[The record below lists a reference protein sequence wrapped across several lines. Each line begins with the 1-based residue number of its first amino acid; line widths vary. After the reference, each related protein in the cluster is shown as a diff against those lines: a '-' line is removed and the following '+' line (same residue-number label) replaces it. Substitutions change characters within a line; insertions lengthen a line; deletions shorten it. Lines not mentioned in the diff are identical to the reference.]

1 MMVYGKTSENPILLH
16 IFQKMDLKFSVLSL
30 KRKNIRLNNNINIDM
45 DDFNVSSLHESK
57 NEWGARL
64 LTILTPLIIEGF
76 RSIFDESISLCRSNG
91 EMDKYLMT
99 FQNLITR
106 IPKWNANII
115 EMERKRIIEKSCCNY
130 LEELVT
136 CVHIIQLKLL
146 TAMRVGQ
153 KQKKIDINIPKL
165 DDFIH
170 KAYVN
175 VARKVYKNVYLFEV
189 NSMPLQVQRHN
200 RELETIVQECILNAV
215 RESIPIESILRAYM
229 DETVEE
235 DVIEEIKEQLVEK
248 SAPINAQGE
257 SEFISEVK
265 ETKVEKVESNEVHKL
280 ESSETSSS
288 QTLKFNDMDSMLDDN
303 NKEQMV
309 NAPKT
314 IERLEEISTLRN
326 IQRKMDEEEDDDKL
340 QISDQDIELG
350 NLDVHVIGQ
359 PGVQLEPDLLLDDIE
374 VLT

>member
-1 MMVYGKTSENPILLH
+1 
-16 IFQKMDLKFSVLSL
+16 
-30 KRKNIRLNNNINIDM
+30 M

-64 LTILTPLIIEGF
+64 LTILTPLVIEGF
-76 RSIFDESISLCRSNG
+76 KSIFDESVKLCKQND

-106 IPKWNANII
+106 IPKWNSNII
-115 EMERKRIIEKSCCNY
+115 EQERKRIIEKSCCNY

-170 KAYVN
+170 KAYIN
-175 VARKVYKNVYLFEV
+175 VARKIYKNVYLFEL
-189 NSMPLQVQRHN
+189 NSPPLQVQKHN

-215 RESIPIESILRAYM
+215 RESIPIEHILKAYM

-235 DVIEEIKEQLVEK
+235 VVTEEIKEQVVEK
-248 SAPINAQGE
+248 SEALNARGETEFVAEGQGKPATA
-257 SEFISEVK
+257 SQLPVK
-265 ETKVEKVESNEVHKL
+265 GNSN
-280 ESSETSSS
+280 SSS
-288 QTLKFNDMDSMLDDN
+288 STVSGLSFNDIDSVMHKSG
-303 NKEQMV
+303 KEELI

-314 IERLEEISTLRN
+314 LERLEEISNLRN
-326 IQRKMDEEEDDDKL
+326 TQRRMEEDDDDDDDKL
-340 QISDQDIELG
+340 NISDENVELSGLDI
-350 NLDVHVIGQ
+350 HVIG
-359 PGVQLEPDLLLDDIE
+359 GNPDLKLNDISLLGDFEI
-374 VLT
+374 LA

>member
-1 MMVYGKTSENPILLH
+1 
-16 IFQKMDLKFSVLSL
+16 
-30 KRKNIRLNNNINIDM
+30 M

-64 LTILTPLIIEGF
+64 LTILTPLIIEGLK
-76 RSIFDESISLCRSNG
+76 SIFDESVKLCRVNE

-115 EMERKRIIEKSCCNY
+115 EKEKKRIIEKSGCGY

-170 KAYVN
+170 KTYIN
-175 VARKVYKNVYLFEV
+175 VARKVYKNVYLFEI
-189 NSMPLQVQRHN
+189 NIAPLQIQKHN

-215 RESIPIESILRAYM
+215 RESIPIEHILKAYM

-235 DVIEEIKEQLVEK
+235 DIVEEIKEQIVEK
-248 SAPINAQGE
+248 TEALNARGE
-257 SEFISEVK
+257 TAFISESDNKKVK
-265 ETKVEKVESNEVHKL
+265 EGGEVKTQRSA
-280 ESSETSSS
+280 EGI
-288 QTLKFNDMDSMLDDN
+288 KFNDVDQAVN
-303 NKEQMV
+303 ETGKEELI

-314 IERLEEISTLRN
+314 LERLEEISNLRN
-326 IQRKMDEEEDDDKL
+326 IQRKMEEDDDSDNEMLK
-340 QISDQDIELG
+340 ISDELVDL
-350 NLDVHVIGQ
+350 NSLDVHVIGEKMLE
-359 PGVQLEPDLLLDDIE
+359 LEPNFLLDDIE
-374 VLT
+374 VLA

>member
-1 MMVYGKTSENPILLH
+1 
-16 IFQKMDLKFSVLSL
+16 
-30 KRKNIRLNNNINIDM
+30 M

-64 LTILTPLIIEGF
+64 LTILTPLLIEGF
-76 RSIFDESISLCRSNG
+76 KSIFDESVTLCKTNN

-106 IPKWNANII
+106 IPKWNATII
-115 EMERKRIIEKSCCNY
+115 ETERKRIIEKSCCNY

-170 KAYVN
+170 KSYIN
-175 VARKVYKNVYLFEV
+175 VARKVYKNVYLFEISTV
-189 NSMPLQVQRHN
+189 PLQVQKHN
-200 RELETIVQECILNAV
+200 RELEIIVQECILNAV

-235 DVIEEIKEQLVEK
+235 DVIEEIKEQVVEK
-248 SAPINAQGE
+248 SAPENARGE

-265 ETKVEKVESNEVHKL
+265 AKEKEKEIIKQAVNNQNTG
-280 ESSETSSS
+280 SS
-288 QTLKFNDMDSMLDDN
+288 LKFNDVDAVLNDN
-303 NKEQMV
+303 NREEFV
-309 NAPKT
+309 NAPKNLD
-314 IERLEEISTLRN
+314 RLEEISKMRN
-326 IQRKMDEEEDDDKL
+326 DQRKKDDEDDEVLK
-340 QISDQDIELG
+340 ISDDDIELG
-350 NLDVHVIGQ
+350 SLDVHIIGQ
-359 PGVQLEPDLLLDDIE
+359 PEVKLDDSFLLNDIE
-374 VLT
+374 ILT

>member
-1 MMVYGKTSENPILLH
+1 
-16 IFQKMDLKFSVLSL
+16 
-30 KRKNIRLNNNINIDM
+30 M

-76 RSIFDESISLCRSNG
+76 KSIFDESVTLCKSNG

-106 IPKWNANII
+106 IPKWNATII
-115 EMERKRIIEKSCCNY
+115 ETERKRIIEKSCCNY

-170 KAYVN
+170 KSYVN
-175 VARKVYKNVYLFEV
+175 VARKIYKNVYLFEI
-189 NSMPLQVQRHN
+189 SAIPLQVQRHN
-200 RELETIVQECILNAV
+200 RELEIIVQECILNAV
-215 RESIPIESILRAYM
+215 RESIPIEGILRAYM

-235 DVIEEIKEQLVEK
+235 DVVEEIKEQIVEK
-248 SAPINAQGE
+248 SAPINARGDT
-257 SEFISEVK
+257 EFISEVK
-265 ETKVEKVESNEVHKL
+265 AKDKAEELLLSKSQSL
-280 ESSETSSS
+280 PISSS
-288 QTLKFNDMDSMLDDN
+288 SSSPSLKFNDIDSMMDNN
-303 NKEQMV
+303 NKEEFV
-309 NAPKT
+309 AAPKT
-314 IERLEEISTLRN
+314 ISRLDEISKIRN
-326 IQRKMDEEEDDDKL
+326 ERRKQDEADDDDEVL
-340 QISDQDIELG
+340 NISDQDVELG
-350 NLDVHVIGQ
+350 SLDVHIIGQ
-359 PGVQLEPDLLLDDIE
+359 PEVKLDNSFLLNDVEILY
-374 VLT
+374 

>member
-1 MMVYGKTSENPILLH
+1 
-16 IFQKMDLKFSVLSL
+16 
-30 KRKNIRLNNNINIDM
+30 M

-76 RSIFDESISLCRSNG
+76 KSIFDESLTLCKTNG

-99 FQNLITR
+99 FQNLIAR

-115 EMERKRIIEKSCCNY
+115 ETERKRIIEKSCCNY

-153 KQKKIDINIPKL
+153 KQKKIDINIPKI

-175 VARKVYKNVYLFEV
+175 VARKVYKNVYLFEI
-189 NSMPLQVQRHN
+189 NTMPLQVQKHN
-200 RELETIVQECILNAV
+200 RELEIIVQECILNAV

-235 DVIEEIKEQLVEK
+235 DVIEEIKEQIVEK
-248 SAPINAQGE
+248 SAPLNAQGE
-257 SEFISEVK
+257 TEFISEIK
-265 ETKVEKVESNEVHKL
+265 ETKVEKDADGTIHKL
-280 ESSETSSS
+280 ESSESSTS
-288 QTLKFNDMDSMLDDN
+288 LKFNDTDSMIDDN
-303 NKEQMV
+303 NKEQFV
-309 NAPKT
+309 SAPKT
-314 IERLEEISTLRN
+314 IERLEEISNLRN
-326 IQRKMDEEEDDDKL
+326 IQRKMDEEDDDDKL
-340 QISDQDIELG
+340 KISDQDIELG
-350 NLDVHVIGQ
+350 NLDIHIIGQ

-374 VLT
+374 VLS